1 MTDKLHSDV
10 AEIKKFLIGTEFDK
24 KNCVSYRFDQMETKV
39 CIMENQLNTLMQ
51 DREKNKGKVTI
62 TVPKWLSALVGLK
75 VKTGI

>member
-1 MTDKLHSDV
+1 MSDSKLIHEMHQCLVGNKLSGQKGLIDKVDSMDT
-10 AEIKKFLIGTEFDK
+10 KM
-24 KNCVSYRFDQMETKV
+24 CVMQ
-39 CIMENQLNTLMQ
+39 NQVNTLMQ